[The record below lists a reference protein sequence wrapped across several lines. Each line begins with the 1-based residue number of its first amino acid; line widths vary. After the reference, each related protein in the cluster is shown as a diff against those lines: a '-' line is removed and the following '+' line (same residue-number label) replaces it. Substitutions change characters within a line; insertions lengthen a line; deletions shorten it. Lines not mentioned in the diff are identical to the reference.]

1 MSFALDILTITAVSA
16 GAFFFLA
23 GTVGLLRFPDALTR
37 LHALTKADNLGLGL
51 VVLGLLPQAGSLRGG
66 LKLVCVW
73 LLVLLAGATVS
84 QLIARAALASEA
96 SGQRGQAA
104 MIARTS
110 HMTIAAALEIALAV
124 LVLGMA
130 AWTIAA
136 RETFAA
142 VVGFVAYGLLLAL
155 VWVRL
160 DAVDVALTEAA
171 IGGLSG
177 ILLVGAAA
185 RLRASETPA
194 VAESPD
200 GMLRVGAAVLATMV
214 AAALAAGVLAL
225 PDPAPTLA
233 PAVAANIAA
242 TGLGNPVTSVL
253 MAFRAMDTLL
263 EKVVLLL
270 ALVGVW
276 SLAPDRVW
284 GGRPG
289 PRHQADP
296 LGVLAFLA
304 RLLPPVGIVVG
315 IYIFWVGADHP
326 GGAFQGGTILAAM
339 WLLVMTAGLTDAP
352 PVRLRWLRLVLI
364 AGPAVFLVVGLAGLW
379 LGDGFLS
386 YPIAYAKPLIVT
398 IEVAM
403 TLTIAVTL
411 GLLLAG
417 APERSA

>member
-1 MSFALDILTITAVSA
+1 
-16 GAFFFLA
+16 
-23 GTVGLLRFPDALTR
+23 
-37 LHALTKADNLGLGL
+37 
-51 VVLGLLPQAGSLRGG
+51 
-66 LKLVCVW
+66 
-73 LLVLLAGATVS
+73 
-84 QLIARAALASEA
+84 
-96 SGQRGQAA
+96 
-104 MIARTS
+104 
-110 HMTIAAALEIALAV
+110 MTIAAALEIGLAV

-130 AWTIAA
+130 AWTITA

-185 RLRASETPA
+185 RLRTSETPA

-200 GMLRVGAAVLATMV
+200 GMLRVAAAVLAAIV

-233 PAVAANIAA
+233 PPVAANIAA
-242 TGLGNPVTSVL
+242 TGLGNPVTGVL